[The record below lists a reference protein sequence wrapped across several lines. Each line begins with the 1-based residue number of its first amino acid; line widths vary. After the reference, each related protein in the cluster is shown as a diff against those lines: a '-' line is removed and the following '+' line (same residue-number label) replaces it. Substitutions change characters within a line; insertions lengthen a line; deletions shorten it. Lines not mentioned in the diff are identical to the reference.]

1 MFCKSTLNAMH
12 VAITYKDT
20 IRMHFMGRMSKG
32 IKFER
37 QEKMK

>member
-1 MFCKSTLNAMH
+1 MH

-20 IRMHFMGRMSKG
+20 SLMHFMGRMSKG

-37 QEKMK
+37 QEINEMNIVK